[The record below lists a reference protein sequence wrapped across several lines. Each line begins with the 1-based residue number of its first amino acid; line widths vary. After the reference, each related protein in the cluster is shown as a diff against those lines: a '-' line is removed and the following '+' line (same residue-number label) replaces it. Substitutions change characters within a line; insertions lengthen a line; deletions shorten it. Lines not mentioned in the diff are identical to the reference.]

1 MKWTHASLFSG
12 IGGFDLAAEWMG
24 WENIMHCERDPF
36 CQQVLQHHWPEAVLE
51 SDVKKLDG
59 KKYAGRTTIL
69 TGGFPCQP
77 YSQAGQRKGTQ
88 DDRHLWP
95 EMLRIIRE
103 IEPTWVVG
111 ENVRGLLNWT
121 GPEGQPSMVFTE
133 IIADME
139 AAGYQIWPY
148 LLPAAGVNAPHQRQR
163 IFFIARH
170 AAHTH
175 GTGQG
180 SHPRSG
186 TGKTEEVWGG
196 KKGNVS
202 AASGSDGNAAHTQCH
217 GLEHS
222 QKPRSTEKG
231 TGKVGQFPA
240 EDAAAGSSNG
250 PASHPNSQRQICRQ
264 KWRQTQ
270 KERKPND
277 KQLEGFSKLHVSD
290 FEMFPSFHP
299 ICGGND
305 GLSAKLDGISFP
317 KWRKESLK
325 AYGNAVVPPL
335 IFQIF
340 KAIEDMERLL
350 AEGRKEITFKEF
362 KQWKEH

>member
-1 MKWTHASLFSG
+1 
-12 IGGFDLAAEWMG
+12 
-24 WENIMHCERDPF
+24 
-36 CQQVLQHHWPEAVLE
+36 
-51 SDVKKLDG
+51 
-59 KKYAGRTTIL
+59 
-69 TGGFPCQP
+69 
-77 YSQAGQRKGTQ
+77 
-88 DDRHLWP
+88 
-95 EMLRIIRE
+95 MLRIIRE

-163 IFFIARH
+163 IFFIARN

-175 GTGQG
+175 GTGKG
-180 SHPRSG
+180 SHPGSG
-186 TGKTEEVWGG
+186 TAKAEEVWWR

-202 AASGSDGNAAHTQCH
+202 AASGSDGNAAHTTGH
-217 GLEHS
+217 GLQHR
-222 QKPRSTEKG
+222 KKARSTEEG
-231 TGKVGQFPA
+231 TGKVGQCAA
-240 EDAAAGSSNG
+240 EDTAAGSNDWT
-250 PASHPNSQRQICRQ
+250 ASHTHSPHA
-264 KWRQTQ
+264 KYKVQTGRHITAGTFQ
-270 KERKPND
+270 PAD
-277 KQLEGFSKLHVSD
+277 AFTQ
-290 FEMFPSFHP
+290 FPSVHP

-305 GLSAKLDGISFP
+305 GLPFKLDGISFP

-340 KAIEDMERLL
+340 SAIQDMEALL
-350 AEGRKEITFKEF
+350 AEGRTEITFNEF
-362 KQWKEH
+362 KEWKEQ